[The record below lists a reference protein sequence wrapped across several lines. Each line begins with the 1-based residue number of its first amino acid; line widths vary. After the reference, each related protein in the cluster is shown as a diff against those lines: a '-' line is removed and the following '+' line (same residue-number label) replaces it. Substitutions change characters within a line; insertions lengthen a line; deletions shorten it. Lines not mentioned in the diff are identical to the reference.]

1 MGRKKICKV
10 IKGQMR
16 CKEAKV
22 ETSKRMIVRE
32 KREILVPRAR
42 ELEGGETYLRKNL
55 IGRVESLT

>member
-42 ELEGGETYLRKNL
+42 ELEGGEH
-55 IGRVESLT
+55 I